1 MNAKKKATFLLKNQR
16 FAGLWYVRSICWSCE
31 ILCTTAISIQ
41 WPYALAY
48 QDSSGARLDH
58 RRSETSGS
66 GGGSSVV
73 LPSLAASH
81 RQHPLPSAHT
91 AINATAHKTIS
102 PSSESVAFNTPS
114 QSQELLMQSSP
125 PHSSPDPSSIASIH
139 QPSPL
144 LALPPTVEHLLLFS
158 IDY

>member
-1 MNAKKKATFLLKNQR
+1 MPKKKLLFFLKIRDLLVYGTYGVYADHVK
-16 FAGLWYVRSICWSCE
+16 FFVRLQFPFRS
-31 ILCTTAISIQ
+31 
-41 WPYALAY
+41 
-48 QDSSGARLDH
+48 RLDH

-114 QSQELLMQSSP
+114 QSQELLLQSSP